1 MNAESIEERQERLSQ
16 RYASWLRLVGIS
28 SATLALCLVAW
39 LAWPYLNGREK
50 TPVLPRAQE
59 AHAVSPP
66 TEVRDPDAAVILKP
80 QDQEE
85 IGLKSAKVA
94 VGATRHMVTA
104 PGKILPDETHYAFI
118 TPRASGVVR
127 TVNAR
132 LGQEV
137 KAGELLAT
145 VDSAVVGDSRL
156 ELFSRL
162 QALSLATTQADWQET
177 IYLNTMNLIERL
189 EKGEAPQAIHEAFT
203 GRPVGENRERLM
215 TAYARNRL
223 ALATM
228 NRNRELHAQNLITL
242 KQFQQVEA
250 DYEVA
255 QATYESLMDQMGF
268 ETKISYTRAQQL
280 KVQAEN
286 AVRAAQERLRILGV
300 NPDGTD
306 PAATTGPLAVGKLG
320 ENPPG
325 TREALAISAAGPEKG
340 STRSPAAP
348 AFSGSI
354 DRKPVGEVDPKAVPV
369 SNYSIWAPFDGTILD
384 REMIIPGVTVD
395 TSHRMFTLADLSS
408 VYVEV
413 NIHENSFDI
422 LGGTRGGQLKFTSPA
437 YPGHVFEG
445 EVIYS
450 GDLVEDTSRTVKL
463 LGRAKNP
470 GRLLKPGMFVDVE
483 VMSPNGKP
491 AVQVPATAL
500 LTHASRTFVFV
511 KAGPDRFVERDVVAE
526 GVVENQV
533 LITRGLRTGEEVVT
547 NGAYKLKALASGQS
561 VTEH

>member
-1 MNAESIEERQERLSQ
+1 VVGFSTA
-16 RYASWLRLVGIS
+16 AS
-28 SATLALCLVAW
+28 ALCLVTW
-39 LAWPYLNGREK
+39 WFWSNWTGREK
-50 TPVLPRAQE
+50 TP
-59 AHAVSPP
+59 AVPQTIQARPEPPP
-66 TEVRDPDAAVILKP
+66 TQVNEPEAVVILSA

-85 IGLKSAKVA
+85 VGLKTAKV
-94 VGATRHMVTA
+94 VTGATRHMVTA

-118 TPRASGVVR
+118 TPRAPGVVR
-127 TVNAR
+127 SVNAR

-137 KAGELLAT
+137 KAGDLLAT

-162 QALSLATTQADWQET
+162 QALDLATTQADWQET
-177 IYLNTMNLIERL
+177 IYLNTVNLIERL
-189 EKGEAPQAIHEAFT
+189 EKGESPQAIHEAFT
-203 GRPVGENRERLM
+203 ARPVGENRERLM

-223 ALATM
+223 AYATM
-228 NRNRELHAQNLITL
+228 NRNRELHTQNLISP

-255 QATYESLMDQMGF
+255 QATYESLMDEMGF
-268 ETKISYTRAQQL
+268 ETKLSYTRAQQV
-280 KVQAEN
+280 KIQAEN

-306 PAATTGPLAVGKLG
+306 PAATTGPLAVGTLG
-320 ENPPG
+320 VNPPG
-325 TREALAISAAGPEKG
+325 ATE
-340 STRSPAAP
+340 
-348 AFSGSI
+348 AFSSSGNAPERAPRRPAGNPISSGSA
-354 DRKPVGEVDPKAVPV
+354 DRKPGGPVDPKAVAV
-369 SNYSIWAPFDGTILD
+369 SNYSIWAPFDGIILD
-384 REMIIPGVTVD
+384 REMIIPGVAVD
-395 TSHRMFTLADLSS
+395 THHRMFTLANLSS

-422 LGGTRGGQLKFTSPA
+422 LEGTRGGQVKFTSPA
-437 YPGHVFEG
+437 YAGRVFSG

-450 GDLVEDTSRTVKL
+450 GDLVEDMSRTVKL

-491 AVQVPATAL
+491 ATQVPATAL
-500 LTHASRTFVFV
+500 LTRPSRTFVFV
-511 KAGPDRFVERDVVAE
+511 KTGPDRFAEREVIQE
-526 GVVENQV
+526 GVVDGQV
-533 LITRGLRTGEEVVT
+533 LVTKGLRTGEEVVT
-547 NGAYKLKALASGQS
+547 QGAYKLKAVATGQP